1 MTDLRTTRSTI
12 CFNGPFVLRSL
23 EVHLPAGTYEIDTEE
38 QIIEG
43 NERRVYVRLA
53 TLLRVHSTGK
63 VETMTVDP
71 NELNV
76 ALQKDGAPQ
85 G

>member
-12 CFNGPFVLRSL
+12 CFNDPFVLPSL
-23 EVHLPAGTYEIDTEE
+23 DVHLPAGTYEIDTEE

-43 NERRVYVRLA
+43 NERRVYVRIA
-53 TLLRVHSTGK
+53 TLLHVRSTGK
-63 VETMTVDP
+63 VETMIVDP
-71 NELNV
+71 GELNA

-85 G
+85 D